1 MIRGRL
7 GASLGLSLA
16 AFGIASVVLP
26 RPYLFDFVNGMAI
39 AFSTAVVSRY
49 WTGIVDFFR
58 SVFRSLPLKPGH
70 LLITGS
76 VLILIAFAGRT
87 VWIEVWRQ
95 TDGGDHGSLDHVAF
109 AFLAWMLIPAC
120 LLALAGPRLWRVTH
134 ARKEGPTVPI
144 TVVCGILLSLAFA
157 AWRLYF
163 PIG

>member
-7 GASLGLSLA
+7 GASLLVSLV
-16 AFGIASVVLP
+16 AFAIASIFLP

-39 AFSTAVVSRY
+39 AFSTAVVVRY
-49 WTGIVDFFR
+49 WTGIADFFR
-58 SVFRSLPLKPGH
+58 SVVRSLPLKPGH

-95 TDGGDHGSLDHVAF
+95 TYDGGHGSLDHVGF
-109 AFLAWMLIPAC
+109 AFLAWLLIPAS

-134 ARKEGPTVPI
+134 LRKEGPTVPI
-144 TVVCGILLSLAFA
+144 TVGGGILLSLAFA
-157 AWRLYF
+157 TWRLYF
-163 PIG
+163 PLG